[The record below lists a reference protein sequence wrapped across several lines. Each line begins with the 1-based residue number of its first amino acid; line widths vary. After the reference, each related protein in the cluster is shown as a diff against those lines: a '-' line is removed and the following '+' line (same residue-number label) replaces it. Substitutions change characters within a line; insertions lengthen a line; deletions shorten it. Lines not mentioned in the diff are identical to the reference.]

1 MQFCSP
7 LDMLP
12 M

>member
-7 LDMLP
+7 LDVLIR
-12 M
+12 